1 MILQV
6 TDQVTRVLGAARS
19 DCSFAD
25 LQVAAELK
33 DRVHFLKTHLEP
45 LPFQAD
51 SFPLVLNL
59 DTVKGKTL
67 SDVFGQWPPP
77 VAERYQR
84 PYHLKGANAVKS

>member
-1 MILQV
+1 MTPQV
-6 TDQVTRVLGAARS
+6 TPQVAHVLEAAS
-19 DCSFAD
+19 PACSFAE
-25 LQVAAELK
+25 LQAAAGLK
-33 DRVHFLKTHLEP
+33 DRVHLLKAHLEP